1 MESWWLRSCS
11 PREKLPFLF
20 DGRIIMDIQRSILIV
35 ALAIV
40 SYMMVLQWNQ
50 DYGQAA
56 LPTEIAATT
65 STVPALPDTSAASAS
80 ASNDDIPS
88 NTPVAEASSIS
99 AAPVANDEL
108 IRVKTDVLDMA
119 IDPRGGDVVQLR
131 LTQYPRR
138 QDRPD
143 VPFQLFDNGNERT
156 YLAQSGLIGTNAP
169 DKSSGR
175 ALWSSAQKS
184 YELADGQNEL
194 QVDLTLSENGVN
206 YTKRFTL
213 KRGLSPECSAK
224 EQQQKKTGC
233 VDPSSYQ
240 VAVTYLIDNQS
251 AEAWSGN
258 MFAQLKRDSSGDPSS
273 TTATGTA
280 TYLGAALW
288 TSEEPYKK
296 VSMGDIDK
304 QAFKETVQGGWVAWL
319 QHYFVTAW
327 IPSKDSTNQV
337 QTRKDSQGNYI
348 VGFTGPAVQ
357 VAAGAQGETSAI
369 LYAGPKL
376 QGYLETLSPGL
387 ELTVDY
393 GFLWFLAQPIFW
405 LLEVIHSILGNWGWS
420 IIVLTIIIKLIFFP
434 LSAASYKSMARMRAV
449 APKLAQL
456 KEQHGEDRQKMSQAM
471 MELYKKEKINP
482 LGGCLPILV
491 QMPVFLALYW
501 VLLESVEMR
510 QAPWLLWITDLAI
523 KDPFFILPIIMGAT
537 MFIQQQLNPTPPD
550 PMQAKVLKMM
560 PIIFTFF
567 FLWFPAGL
575 VLYWV
580 VNNVLSIAQQ
590 WYITR
595 KIEAA
600 AKAADA

>member
-1 MESWWLRSCS
+1 
-11 PREKLPFLF
+11 
-20 DGRIIMDIQRSILIV
+20 MDIQRSILIV
-35 ALAIV
+35 ALAVV
-40 SYMMVLQWNQ
+40 SYLMVLQWNQ

-56 LPTEIAATT
+56 LPAQTQSSSAAT
-65 STVPALPDTSAASAS
+65 PDLPDAPNSAATGS
-80 ASNDDIPS
+80 DDIP
-88 NTPVAEASSIS
+88 TAVAEPS
-99 AAPVANDEL
+99 AAAVAPTTASNDEL
-108 IRVKTDVLDMA
+108 IHVKTDVLELA
-119 IDPRGGDVVQLR
+119 IDPRGGDIVQLR
-131 LTQYPRR
+131 LPQYPRR

-143 VPFQLFDNGNERT
+143 VPFQLFDNGSERT
-156 YLAQSGLIGTNAP
+156 YLAQSGLIGQNAP

-175 ALWSSAQKS
+175 ALWASEKHNYQ
-184 YELADGQNEL
+184 LAEGQDKL
-194 QVDLTLSENGVN
+194 VVDLSYSENGVH
-206 YTKRFTL
+206 YIKRFSF
-213 KRGLSPECSAK
+213 KRGLNPECSAR
-224 EQQQKKTGC
+224 EQQLKKPGC

-240 VAVTYLIDNQS
+240 VNVQYLIDNQS
-251 AEAWSGN
+251 DQAWSGN
-258 MFAQLKRDSSGDPSS
+258 LFAQLKRDNSSDPSS

-280 TYLGAALW
+280 TYLGAAVW
-288 TSEEPYKK
+288 TPDEPYKK
-296 VSMGDIDK
+296 LSMKDIDK
-304 QAFKETVQGGWVAWL
+304 HSFKETVQGGWVAWL

-327 IPSKDSTNQV
+327 VPAKDSTNLI

-348 VGFTGPAVQ
+348 VGFTGPTVQ
-357 VAAGAQGETSAI
+357 VAAGTKGEVGAV

-376 QGYLETLSPGL
+376 QEYLGSLSPGL

-393 GFLWFLAQPIFW
+393 GVLWFLAQPIFW
-405 LLEVIHSILGNWGWS
+405 LLEVIHGLVGNWGWS
-420 IIVLTIIIKLIFFP
+420 IIFLTIIIKAIFFP
-434 LSAASYKSMARMRAV
+434 LSAASYRSMARMRAV
-449 APKLAQL
+449 SPKLQAL
-456 KEQHGEDRQKMSQAM
+456 KEQYGDDRQKMSQAM

-510 QAPWLLWITDLAI
+510 QAPWLLWITDLSI

-550 PMQAKVLKMM
+550 PMQARVMKLM

-580 VNNVLSIAQQ
+580 VNNCLSIAQQ

-600 AKAADA
+600 AKPANV

>member
-1 MESWWLRSCS
+1 
-11 PREKLPFLF
+11 
-20 DGRIIMDIQRSILIV
+20 MDIQRSILIV
-35 ALAIV
+35 ALAVV
-40 SYMMVLQWNQ
+40 SYLMVLQWNE

-56 LPTEIAATT
+56 LPAEVSTSTAATPT
-65 STVPALPDTSAASAS
+65 LPDTLAATAS
-80 ASNDDIPS
+80 TSTSTSTSTGNDDIPTAAAS
-88 NTPVAEASSIS
+88 EPTAAAVAPS
-99 AAPVANDEL
+99 AAASEEL
-108 IRVKTDVLDMA
+108 IRIKTDVLDLA
-119 IDPRGGDVVQLR
+119 IDPRGGDIVQLR
-131 LTQYPRR
+131 LPQYPRR

-143 VPFQLFDNGNERT
+143 VPFQLFDNGSERT
-156 YLAQSGLIGTNAP
+156 YLAQSGLIGQNAP

-175 ALWSSAQKS
+175 ALWSSEKQS
-184 YELADGQNEL
+184 YELAEGQDSL
-194 QVDLTLSENGVN
+194 VVDLTYSENGVN
-206 YTKRFTL
+206 YIKRYSL
-213 KRGLSPECSAK
+213 KRGLNPECSAR
-224 EQQQKKTGC
+224 EQELKKPGC
-233 VDPSSYQ
+233 IDPSAYQ
-240 VAVTYLIDNQS
+240 VDVRYLIDNQS
-251 AEAWSGN
+251 DQAWSGN
-258 MFAQLKRDSSGDPSS
+258 LFAQLKRDGSGDPSS

-280 TYLGAALW
+280 TYLGAAVW
-288 TSEEPYKK
+288 TPGEPYKK
-296 VSMGDIDK
+296 ISIKDIDK
-304 QAFKETVQGGWVAWL
+304 QDEKRRDGNPNAWFKESVEGGWVAWL

-327 IPSKDSTNQV
+327 VPNNDVTNQI

-357 VAAGAQGETSAI
+357 VAAGTQGETGAI

-376 QGYLETLSPGL
+376 QEHLGTLSPGL

-405 LLEVIHSILGNWGWS
+405 LLQVIHGVLGNWGWS

-434 LSAASYKSMARMRAV
+434 LSAASYRSMARMRAV
-449 APKLAQL
+449 SPKLQAL
-456 KEQHGEDRQKMSQAM
+456 KEQHGDDRQKMSQAM

-510 QAPWLLWITDLAI
+510 QAPWMFWITDLSI

-550 PMQAKVLKMM
+550 PMQARVLKLM

-580 VNNVLSIAQQ
+580 VNNCLSIAQQ

-595 KIEAA
+595 RIEAA
-600 AKAADA
+600 AKPANA